1 MTTKESKRA
10 KDERPFKEF
19 TIRLTDGKE
28 IPVNHPDAVA
38 WEDEKARIVLVI
50 SQGEHYWIELSL
62 VTALVRPTP
71 IIPATGNGG

>member
-19 TIRLTDGKE
+19 TIRLTDGKG

-50 SQGEHYWIELSL
+50 SQGEHYWIELL